1 MAYSVVKCVN
11 GNNEIVAE
19 GKATVKAARVNFFQQ
34 CVALENAPD
43 VQEATVSIF
52 DEHLNAIK
60 TEHIKSAYYPD
71 VPSSEDPEQNNQ
83 PQGE

>member
-34 CVALENAPD
+34 CIALENASD

-60 TEHIKSAYYPD
+60 TEHIKPAYYPD
-71 VPSSEDPEQNNQ
+71 VPQTEPVEEPE